1 MAKRAR
7 ANTAGAIDA
16 ETAEELFNAVRRG
29 MSFEECLNHD
39 EIRDT
44 LAANLSSE
52 GSPWTVEDVLE
63 RVFRDRRRHRGVQE
77 SFARFAHVDLS
88 DELRHRVEA
97 AAVAFREANGDRT
110 IEKLLISQPTRDAF
124 TAILRS
130 IGATDRELPTAR
142 RVAQSLFKNPERLTA
157 IRESVATDPPRIP
170 PAAPSGPDIDELE
183 ARLLD
188 LAAGDDEA
196 TASVRFVFK
205 LLKARDGQAAFR
217 EGVLAAYGGTCPISG
232 CSISPALQAAHIEP
246 FSGPASHRQ
255 GNGMPLRADLHVLF
269 DADLL
274 GIEPST
280 GVVHLH
286 PAVVQSG
293 DYAEIEGSTL
303 SAPVQSSAAPE
314 EAALRARW
322 QRFRERCRSPLSS

>member
-7 ANTAGAIDA
+7 ANTAGDIDA

-39 EIRDT
+39 EIRDS

-63 RVFRDRRRHRGVQE
+63 RVFRDRRRQRGVQE

-97 AAVAFREANGDRT
+97 AAVAFRAENGDRT
-110 IEKLLISQPTRDAF
+110 IEKLLISKPTRDAF

-157 IRESVATDPPRIP
+157 IRESG
-170 PAAPSGPDIDELE
+170 AAGRPLRSPEPDIDELE

-196 TASVRFVFK
+196 AAGVRFVFQ

-217 EGVLAAYGGTCPISG
+217 KGVLAAYGGACPISG
-232 CSISPALQAAHIEP
+232 CSIFPALQAAHIEP

-293 DYAEIEGSTL
+293 DYAEIEGAIL

-314 EAALRARW
+314 EAALNERW